1 MMTNHSALYRFCSAL
16 RRKGALALC
25 LALCM
30 LGLGL
35 SASAQQGTF
44 ITIDAPGA
52 YQGTYASAI
61 SAAGDITG
69 YYQDIN
75 GVVHGF
81 VRSAHGRMT
90 TFDAPGAGTRPAP
103 TSDSW
108 LLTPDP
114 PSACAVT
121 SRRR

>member
-1 MMTNHSALYRFCSAL
+1 
-16 RRKGALALC
+16 
-25 LALCM
+25 M